1 MARGH
6 GRILTSIW
14 DDADFLALDER
25 EQRLYLFL
33 ISQPNLNHA
42 GLLDLTLRRWS
53 RKARGLTSAE
63 LEKTLQA
70 LEAARF
76 IVMDDDTEE
85 LLIRSFIRNDGV
97 WKQPKVMGAMVS
109 GAMEISSWRLRS
121 ALLAE
126 MDRIPLDELSDEPGA
141 RGPSIRQQVSE
152 QIETLRKTFGNPPPD
167 PNGRGYGTPSRP
179 PSGTPSDTPSHPL
192 PDVVSMPVREP
203 VATPCATPS
212 DTPGEAPAEGGPK
225 GSTRGRAATSRAH
238 SPAPAPAPAPYPS
251 PEESAREPERAAVA
265 VAEASRPDGRVSL
278 QGLPDDFALNDGM
291 RVWAQQTYPRVDVD
305 HETQK
310 FVLYFHGE
318 GVRRR
323 NWYAAWQKWM
333 ADANQHLIKFGPERG
348 NVITLPSRPSTTD
361 VRVQNALALGRQMQA
376 EHDAAQSTQEA
387 Q

>member
-14 DDADFLALDER
+14 DDTDFLALAEQ

-63 LEKTLQA
+63 LEKTLQS

-109 GAMEISSWRLRS
+109 GALEISSWRLRR

-152 QIETLRKTFGNPPPD
+152 QIETLRKAFGNPPPD
-167 PNGRGYGTPSRP
+167 PTGGGSVTPSGT
-179 PSGTPSDTPSHPL
+179 PSGTPSDTP
-192 PDVVSMPVREP
+192 
-203 VATPCATPS
+203 
-212 DTPGEAPAEGGPK
+212 AEGASEG
-225 GSTRGRAATSRAH
+225 GREASTRGRAPTSRAH

-251 PEESAREPERAAVA
+251 PVEEGGGGGIDHSRPESAVEHQR
-265 VAEASRPDGRVSL
+265 SDDRPA
-278 QGLPDDFALNDGM
+278 PIDDAGFELNDGM
-291 RVWAQQTYPRVDVD
+291 RRWAHRDGYAALVDVD
-305 HETQK
+305 YETAQ
-310 FVLYFHGE
+310 FVSHHRAE
-318 GVRRR
+318 RTRKKS
-323 NWYAAWQKWM
+323 WPDEWQKWIRRS
-333 ADANQHLIKFGPERG
+333 AKWASERTS
-348 NVITLPSRPSTTD
+348 NVVQLHTGQPRPSTTD
-361 VRVQNALALGRQMQA
+361 ARVQAAIDLGRQMQA
-376 EHDAAQSTQEA
+376 EHDAAQAATHKEA

>member
-14 DDADFLALDER
+14 EDADFLALDEQ

-97 WKQPKVMGAMVS
+97 WKQPKVMGAMVA
-109 GAMEISSWRLRS
+109 GALEISSKVLRR

-141 RGPSIRQQVSE
+141 RGPSIRRQVSDH
-152 QIETLRKTFGNPPPD
+152 IETLRRAFGEPEPD
-167 PNGRGYGTPSRP
+167 PTRRGSGTPYVT
-179 PSGTPSDTPSHPL
+179 PSGTPSDTPG
-192 PDVVSMPVREP
+192 D
-203 VATPCATPS
+203 
-212 DTPGEAPAEGGPK
+212 GGPK
-225 GSTRGRAATSRAH
+225 ASTRAHAPASRAH

-251 PEESAREPERAAVA
+251 PVEEGGGGGIDHSQ
-265 VAEASRPDGRVSL
+265 AESWAEISRPDGLAPIDIDGFVVTDVMRGWALRTFGPNFDLEHSTATFVSHYRST
-278 QGLPDDFALNDGM
+278 GTRRKSWPD
-291 RVWAQQTYPRVDVD
+291 
-305 HETQK
+305 
-310 FVLYFHGE
+310 
-318 GVRRR
+318 
-323 NWYAAWQKWM
+323 AWQKWIREDHKR
-333 ADANQHLIKFGPERG
+333 AAEHQQRYALPAAAGAE
-348 NVITLPSRPSTTD
+348 NVLHMPSRRPSTADQRATA
-361 VRVQNALALGRQMQA
+361 ALAVAA
-376 EHDAAQSTQEA
+376 ELAAEENQ
-387 Q
+387 